1 MKNSYSNEKTYTL
14 YIIFL
19 KKTDELYA
27 YTTKKK
33 YAKMFLEQRN
43 SDKFILRKE
52 EVNQE
57 ELNDIYK
64 DFPVNRIEEKDLAS
78 LNQDTMEKVVV
89 NRVMTTSE
97 RMTLNGRVNTIIM
110 SSQVRRWFPGTKFPD
125 TIIKDK
131 YKKYLSTLKYY
142 SDFYSDKDVFVDEL
156 GCFLKLIWSTL

>member
-1 MKNSYSNEKTYTL
+1 MFTL

-64 DFPVNRIEEKDLAS
+64 DFLVDRIEEKELVS
-78 LNQDTMEKVVV
+78 FNQDTMEKVVV
-89 NRVMTTSE
+89 NRVMTMSE
-97 RMTLNGRVNTIIM
+97 RMTLSGRVHTIIM
-110 SSQVRRWFPGTKFPD
+110 SSQLRKWFPD
-125 TIIKDK
+125 TIIKNK
-131 YKKYLSTLKYY
+131 YRKYLITLKYY
-142 SDFYSDKDVFVDEL
+142 SDFDSDKDVFVDEL

>member
-52 EVNQE
+52 VVNQE

-64 DFPVNRIEEKDLAS
+64 DFLVDRIEEKELVS
-78 LNQDTMEKVVV
+78 FNQDTMEKVVV
-89 NRVMTTSE
+89 NRVMTMSE
-97 RMTLNGRVNTIIM
+97 RMTLSGRVHTIIM
-110 SSQVRRWFPGTKFPD
+110 SSQLRKWFPD
-125 TIIKDK
+125 TIIKNK
-131 YKKYLSTLKYY
+131 YRKYLITLKYY
-142 SDFYSDKDVFVDEL
+142 SDFDSDKDVFVDEL